1 MSFSYTIIAFNE
13 AAGSVLVRYK
23 FEEDDLATYNVDIP
37 LDENNLFIT
46 GDVLDKHISGL
57 FPLGVLDR
65 RSKLKKGIANAA
77 DIRALVVKPNE

>member
-1 MSFSYTIIAFNE
+1 MSFSYTIIGFNE
-13 AAGSVLVRYK
+13 SAGAVLVRYK
-23 FEEDDLATYNVDIP
+23 FDGDDVATYNVDIP
-37 LDENNLFIT
+37 LDDNNLFIT

-65 RSKLKKGIANAA
+65 MSKLKKGIANAA